1 VVLSGRKL
9 RIGGREPQRF
19 VENSQVH
26 IGLIGGIGP
35 AATDFYYRRL
45 ISTFASRKAA
55 LELTIVH
62 ADTPTLLGNLA
73 RKDTDSQVAIYM
85 KLTNR
90 LAAAGAECVAV
101 TSIAGHFCIDAFK
114 VSSVLPVVDM
124 ITAVDRAL
132 EHQAFAR
139 IGILGTR
146 TVMETRFYGAISRV
160 EVVPPSG
167 QDLEDVHQAYVAMA
181 ASGVVTEAQSA
192 VFHAVSKKLLSES
205 GVEAI
210 MLGGTDLAL
219 VFDERNAEFPLVDCA
234 GIHADAIAK
243 LAEMPEPGS

>member
-1 VVLSGRKL
+1 M
-9 RIGGREPQRF
+9 
-19 VENSQVH
+19 H

-45 ISTFASRKAA
+45 ISTFASKKAA

-62 ADTPTLLGNLA
+62 ADTRTLLGNLA
-73 RKDTDSQVAIYM
+73 SNDAATQVAIYM

-90 LAAAGAECVAV
+90 LAAAGAECVAI
-101 TSIAGHFCIDAFK
+101 TSVSGHFCIDAFK
-114 VSSVLPVVDM
+114 ASSALPVVDM
-124 ITAVDRAL
+124 ISEVNRAL
-132 EHQAFAR
+132 EQRAFER

-146 TVMETRFYGAISRV
+146 TVMETHLYGGVSRV
-160 EVVPPSG
+160 QVVPPSG

-181 ASGVVTEAQSA
+181 ASGIVSEAQST
-192 VFHAVSKKLLSES
+192 VFAAVSKRLLKES

-219 VFDERNAEFPLVDCA
+219 VFNERDTEFPLIDCA
-234 GIHADAIAK
+234 AIHADAIAK
-243 LAEMPEPGS
+243 LAST

>member
-1 VVLSGRKL
+1 M
-9 RIGGREPQRF
+9 
-19 VENSQVH
+19 H

-45 ISTFASRKAA
+45 ISTFASKKVA

-62 ADTPTLLGNLA
+62 ADAPTLLGNLA
-73 RKDTDSQVAIYM
+73 SNDATTQVAIYM

-101 TSIAGHFCIDAFK
+101 TSAGGHFCIDAFK
-114 VSSVLPVVDM
+114 ASSVLPVVDM
-124 ITAVDRAL
+124 ISEVNRAI
-132 EHQAFAR
+132 EQRGFGR

-146 TVMETRFYGAISRV
+146 TVMATRLYGGVSRAA
-160 EVVPPSG
+160 VVPPGG
-167 QDLEDVHQAYVAMA
+167 QDLEDVHQAYIAMA
-181 ASGVVTEAQSA
+181 ASGIVTEAQRA
-192 VFHAVSKKLLSES
+192 VFGAVSKKLLKES

-219 VFDERNAEFPLVDCA
+219 VFNERDTEFPLIDCA

-243 LAEMPEPGS
+243 LATA

>member
-1 VVLSGRKL
+1 M
-9 RIGGREPQRF
+9 
-19 VENSQVH
+19 H

-45 ISTFASRKAA
+45 ISTFAGKKAA

-73 RKDTDSQVAIYM
+73 SNDAATQVTIYV
-85 KLTNR
+85 KLTSR
-90 LAAAGAECVAV
+90 LVAAGAECVAI
-101 TSIAGHFCIDAFK
+101 TSVAGHFCIDAFK
-114 VSSVLPVVDM
+114 ASSVLPVVDM
-124 ITAVDRAL
+124 ISEVNRAI
-132 EHQAFAR
+132 ERRAFER

-146 TVMETRFYGAISRV
+146 TVMKTRLYGGISRA
-160 EVVPPSG
+160 EIVPPSG
-167 QDLEDVHQAYVAMA
+167 QDLEEVHQAYVAMA
-181 ASGVVTEAQSA
+181 ASGLVTATQRA
-192 VFHAVSKKLLSES
+192 VFATVSKKLIAES

-219 VFDERNAEFPLVDCA
+219 VFNERDTEFPLIDCA

-243 LAEMPEPGS
+243 LATT

>member
-1 VVLSGRKL
+1 M
-9 RIGGREPQRF
+9 
-19 VENSQVH
+19 H

-45 ISTFASRKAA
+45 IATFASKKAA

-73 RKDTDSQVAIYM
+73 SNDAATQVAIYM

-90 LAAAGAECVAV
+90 LAAAGAECVAI
-101 TSIAGHFCIDAFK
+101 TSVSGHFCIDAFK
-114 VSSVLPVVDM
+114 ASSVLPVVDM
-124 ITAVDRAL
+124 ISEVNRAI
-132 EHQAFAR
+132 EQRAFER

-146 TVMETRFYGAISRV
+146 TVMETRLYGGVSRV

-181 ASGVVTEAQSA
+181 ASGIVTEAQRA
-192 VFHAVSKKLLSES
+192 VFAAVSKRLLKES
-205 GVEAI
+205 GIEAI

-219 VFDERNAEFPLVDCA
+219 VFNERDAEFPLIDCA
-234 GIHADAIAK
+234 GIHADGIVN
-243 LAEMPEPGS
+243 LATR

>member
-1 VVLSGRKL
+1 M
-9 RIGGREPQRF
+9 
-19 VENSQVH
+19 H

-45 ISTFASRKAA
+45 ISTFAKKKAA

-73 RKDTDSQVAIYM
+73 SKDADSQVAIYM

-90 LAAAGAECVAV
+90 LAAAGAECVAI
-101 TSIAGHFCIDAFK
+101 TSVAGHFCIDAFK
-114 VSSVLPVVDM
+114 ALSVLPVVDM
-124 ITAVDRAL
+124 ISEVNRAIA
-132 EHQAFAR
+132 QRAFER

-146 TVMETRFYGAISRV
+146 TVMETRLYGSVSRV

-167 QDLEDVHQAYVAMA
+167 QDLEDVHEAYVAMA
-181 ASGVVTEAQSA
+181 ASGIVTEAQSA
-192 VFHAVSKKLLSES
+192 VFTAVSKRLLKEP
-205 GVEAI
+205 GVQAI

-219 VFDERNAEFPLVDCA
+219 AFNERDTEFPFIDCA

-243 LAEMPEPGS
+243 LATT